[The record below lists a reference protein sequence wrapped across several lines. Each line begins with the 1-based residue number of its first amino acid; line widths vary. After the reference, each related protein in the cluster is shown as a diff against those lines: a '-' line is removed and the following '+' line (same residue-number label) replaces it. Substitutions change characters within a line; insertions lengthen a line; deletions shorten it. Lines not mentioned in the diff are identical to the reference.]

1 MPPKQDR
8 PKNDP
13 RRLMISVNICSPTLD
28 LAVPWD
34 DLVRRAS
41 SNVFMNPVALTVANE
56 TGFARIQVLLA
67 WDDST
72 EPRRLVGIWAF
83 QVRRISRLWPAL
95 LEALPYNYAFLSNPV
110 VDPAFVRDVIPAFLS
125 TIRNSPLLPKVIN
138 LKSLDAEAPSFEML
152 VNALTEQGRAQL
164 RLSESTRPF
173 ATPEVGVKR
182 SGSTRKKLRQDWNR
196 LSAAGAVDIVNHR
209 APDTREAFETFLKL
223 EAAGWKGA
231 RGTALLCDAAD
242 AAFARQM
249 VAALAEGGNASVAL
263 LRVDGCAI
271 AAQVLM
277 YCGSTAY
284 TWKTAFS
291 PDYAKYSPGALLIDR
306 ITDDLFSSAGIAAI
320 DSCSYEGS
328 FMAQLWA
335 GRRKMVDLLVDVG
348 PGKSLAFSLEVV
360 RQRGYD
366 YLRRLRDRIR
376 AWSVPAV
383 PKSKKVSFAA
393 HR

>member
-1 MPPKQDR
+1 MPPKR
-8 PKNDP
+8 IAPRMIP
-13 RRLMISVNICSPTLD
+13 RRLMISVNICSPTPD

-41 SNVFMNPVALTVANE
+41 SNVFMNPVALTVANQ

-67 WDDST
+67 WDDSSG
-72 EPRRLVGIWAF
+72 PRRLVGIWAF

-110 VDPAFVRDVIPAFLS
+110 VDPAFVGDVIPAFLS
-125 TIRNSPLLPKVIN
+125 AIRDSPLLPKVIS

-152 VNALTEQGRAQL
+152 VNALTEQGGAQL

-173 ATPEVGVKR
+173 ATPDVGVKR

-196 LSAAGAVDIVNHR
+196 LSATGAVDIVNNR
-209 APDTREAFETFLKL
+209 APDTREAFETFLEL
-223 EAAGWKGA
+223 EAGSWKGA
-231 RGTALLCDAAD
+231 RGTALLCNAAD

-249 VAALAEGGNASVAL
+249 VNALAERGDASVAL
-263 LRVDGCAI
+263 LRVDGRAI

-277 YCGSTAY
+277 YCGTTAY

-320 DSCSYEGS
+320 NSCSYEGS
-328 FMAQLWA
+328 FMAQLWT
-335 GRRKMVDLLVDVG
+335 GRRKMADLLVNVG
-348 PGKSLAFSLEVV
+348 LGKSLAFSLEAI

-366 YLRRLRDRIR
+366 QLRRLRDRIR
-376 AWSVPAV
+376 AGPMPAA

>member
-152 VNALTEQGRAQL
+152 LNALTEQDRAQL

-209 APDTREAFETFLKL
+209 APDTREAFETFL
-223 EAAGWKGA
+223 
-231 RGTALLCDAAD
+231 
-242 AAFARQM
+242 
-249 VAALAEGGNASVAL
+249 
-263 LRVDGCAI
+263 
-271 AAQVLM
+271 
-277 YCGSTAY
+277 
-284 TWKTAFS
+284 
-291 PDYAKYSPGALLIDR
+291 
-306 ITDDLFSSAGIAAI
+306 
-320 DSCSYEGS
+320 
-328 FMAQLWA
+328 
-335 GRRKMVDLLVDVG
+335 
-348 PGKSLAFSLEVV
+348 
-360 RQRGYD
+360 
-366 YLRRLRDRIR
+366 
-376 AWSVPAV
+376 
-383 PKSKKVSFAA
+383 
-393 HR
+393 

>member
-1 MPPKQDR
+1 
-8 PKNDP
+8 
-13 RRLMISVNICSPTLD
+13 MISVNICSPTLD
-28 LAVPWD
+28 IAAPWN

-41 SNVFMNPVALTVANE
+41 SNVFMDPVALTVANE
-56 TGFARIQVLLA
+56 TGFARVQVLLA

-72 EPRRLVGIWAF
+72 EPRRLVGLWAF
-83 QVRRISRLWPAL
+83 RVRRISLLWPAL

-110 VDPAFVRDVIPAFLS
+110 VDPAFLRDVVPAFLS
-125 TIRNSPLLPKVIN
+125 AIRNSSLLPKVIN

-152 VNALTEQGRAQL
+152 VSALTEQGSGQL

-196 LSAAGAVDIVNHR
+196 LSAAGVVDIVNNR
-209 APDTREAFETFLKL
+209 APDTQEAFETFLKL

-231 RGTALLCDAAD
+231 RGTALLCDAAGV
-242 AAFARQM
+242 AFARQM
-249 VAALAEGGNASVAL
+249 VAALAERGNASVAL
-263 LRVDGCAI
+263 LCVDGRAI

-277 YCGSTAY
+277 YCGTTAY

-306 ITDDLFSSAGIAAI
+306 ITDDLFSSAGITAI

-335 GRRKMVDLLVDVG
+335 GRRKMADLLIDVG
-348 PGKSLAFSLEVV
+348 TGKSLAFSLEAI
-360 RQRGYD
+360 RQRGY
-366 YLRRLRDRIR
+366 YHLRRLRDRIR
-376 AWSVPAV
+376 ARAPAA